1 MKNSKII
8 IAAGV
13 FAAAFFAAQSAISSE
28 RSKIAHIYDGS
39 NLRMQIWKA
48 VKISRFKRK
57 SRNAL
62 LAIQLSRLILE
73 VGWITNIQLGRI

>member
-28 RSKIAHIYDGS
+28 RSKIAHVFDGPNLTTGYMEDALNDGS
-39 NLRMQIWKA
+39 
-48 VKISRFKRK
+48 SED
-57 SRNAL
+57 
-62 LAIQLSRLILE
+62 LASKKKKPKCTSCHSTE
-73 VGWITNIQLGRI
+73 PTDP

>member
-39 NLRMQIWKA
+39 NLRTGFTEYA
-48 VKISRFKRK
+48 DLESGEDL
-57 SRNAL
+57 AL
-62 LAIQLSRLILE
+62 QKKKPKCTSCHSTE
-73 VGWITNIQLGRI
+73 PTNP